1 MKTPSRPH
9 GQRPASACV
18 SRAGSQRQRGVVL
31 IVALILLVV
40 LSLVSAAAIRS
51 SSSSELSTNN
61 TRTQALGMQAAEAA
75 LRVCETRALNYMST
89 SWPTSTVVA
98 LNAVYR
104 APIAVGGF
112 AVNDL
117 ILSNAART
125 TGATFDAVEAG
136 FWTNANSL
144 PQITPEAAPGGVS
157 YRWQTLTNW
166 DGTGSGTNIT
176 TLVSTDINN
185 RADDAGK
192 LYKRY
197 PECMVQYLQAANI
210 RRVVVTARG
219 FGPDVAAIDA
229 NRSAPTGAEVWLQ
242 SVLATD

>member
-1 MKTPSRPH
+1 MKIAPRQYAVPAVTSGSRRGH
-9 GQRPASACV
+9 QHQG
-18 SRAGSQRQRGVVL
+18 GVVL

-40 LSLVSAAAIRS
+40 LSLVSVAAVRS

-61 TRTQALGMQAAEAA
+61 TRTQALAMQSAEAA
-75 LRVCETRALNYMST
+75 LRACETRALNYIAIE
-89 SWPTSTVVA
+89 WPTGAAVA

-104 APIAVGGF
+104 APVAVGGF

-117 ILSNAART
+117 IQSTLART
-125 TGATFDAVEAG
+125 TGVIFDATEAA

-144 PQITPEAAPGGVS
+144 PQITPEAAPLSGS
-157 YRWQTLTNW
+157 YRWQTLANW
-166 DGTGSGTNIT
+166 DGVGSGTNIT
-176 TLVSTDINN
+176 TLVSSDINN
-185 RADDAGK
+185 RADDSGK

-229 NRSAPTGAEVWLQ
+229 GRSAPTGAEVWLQ
-242 SVLATD
+242 SVLTTD

>member
-1 MKTPSRPH
+1 M
-9 GQRPASACV
+9 
-18 SRAGSQRQRGVVL
+18 L

-61 TRTQALGMQAAEAA
+61 TRTQALGMQSAEAA
-75 LRVCETRALNYMST
+75 LRLCETRALNYMAIAWPAGT
-89 SWPTSTVVA
+89 SVA
-98 LNAVYR
+98 LNSVYR
-104 APIAVGGF
+104 ASAAVGGF

-117 ILSNAART
+117 IMSTEART
-125 TGATFDAVEAG
+125 TGATFDATEAA

-144 PQITPEAAPGGVS
+144 PQITPEAAPVSGS

-166 DGTGSGTNIT
+166 DGAGSGANIT
-176 TLVSTDINN
+176 TLASTDINN

-229 NRSAPTGAEVWLQ
+229 NRSAPTGTEVWLQ
-242 SVLATD
+242 SVLTTD

>member
-1 MKTPSRPH
+1 MKPASRHYGGPAAIKGSRP
-9 GQRPASACV
+9 
-18 SRAGSQRQRGVVL
+18 GSQHQRGVVL

-61 TRTQALGMQAAEAA
+61 SRTQALGMQASEAA
-75 LRVCETRALNYMST
+75 LRLCETRALNYMAIN
-89 SWPTSTVVA
+89 WPPSISVG
-98 LNAVYR
+98 LNVVYR
-104 APIAVGGF
+104 APVAVGGF

-117 ILSNAART
+117 ILSNEART
-125 TGATFDAVEAG
+125 TGATFDATEAA

-144 PQITPEAAPGGVS
+144 PQITPEAAPVSGS

-166 DGTGSGTNIT
+166 DGAGSGANIT
-176 TLVSTDINN
+176 TLASTDINN

-197 PECMVQYLQAANI
+197 PECMVQYLQAANT

-242 SVLATD
+242 SVLTTD

>member
-1 MKTPSRPH
+1 MKIDLKHYGRPTS
-9 GQRPASACV
+9 GSVPRL
-18 SRAGSQRQRGVVL
+18 GSQHQRGVVL

-75 LRVCETRALNYMST
+75 LRLCETRALNYMSIN
-89 SWPTSTVVA
+89 WPASTPVA

-104 APIAVGGF
+104 ATVAVGGF
-112 AVNDL
+112 AINDL
-117 ILSNAART
+117 ILSNVART
-125 TGATFDAVEAG
+125 TGAIFDATEAAS
-136 FWTNANSL
+136 WTNANTL
-144 PQITPEAAPGGVS
+144 PQITPDAAPGGVS

-166 DGTGSGTNIT
+166 DGTGSGTGIT
-176 TLVSTDINN
+176 TLVTADINN

-197 PECMVQYLQAANI
+197 PECMVQYLQAANT

-229 NRSAPTGAEVWLQ
+229 NRSAPIGAEVWLQ
-242 SVLATD
+242 SVLTTD

>member
-1 MKTPSRPH
+1 MKTPSTPQ

-18 SRAGSQRQRGVVL
+18 ARAGSRRQRGVVL

-75 LRVCETRALNYMST
+75 LRVCETRALNYMAIA
-89 SWPTSTVVA
+89 WPTSTVVA

-117 ILSNAART
+117 ILSTAART
-125 TGATFDAVEAG
+125 TGAIFDAAEAA
-136 FWTNANSL
+136 FWTNGNSL
-144 PQITPEAAPGGVS
+144 PQITPEAAPIAAS
-157 YRWQTLTNW
+157 YRWQTLANW
-166 DGTGSGTNIT
+166 DGAGSGTNVT
-176 TLVSTDINN
+176 ALVSTDINN

-197 PECMVQYLQAANI
+197 PECMVQYQQAANT

-219 FGPDVAAIDA
+219 FGPDVAAIDGT
-229 NRSAPTGAEVWLQ
+229 RSAPTGGEVWLQ
-242 SVLATD
+242 SVLTTD

>member
-1 MKTPSRPH
+1 MKIASRHYGGPAAIKGSRPVTQH
-9 GQRPASACV
+9 
-18 SRAGSQRQRGVVL
+18 QRGVVL

-51 SSSSELSTNN
+51 SSTSELSTNN
-61 TRTQALGMQAAEAA
+61 TRTQALGMQGAEAA
-75 LRVCETRALNYMST
+75 LRLCETRALNYMAIN
-89 SWPTSTVVA
+89 WPTSIAVA
-98 LNAVYR
+98 LNTVYR
-104 APIAVGGF
+104 ATVAVGGF

-117 ILSNAART
+117 IMSTEART
-125 TGATFDAVEAG
+125 TGATFDATEAA
-136 FWTNANSL
+136 FWSNANSL
-144 PQITPEAAPGGVS
+144 PQITPEAAPISGS
-157 YRWQTLTNW
+157 YRWQTLANW
-166 DGTGSGTNIT
+166 DGSGSGANIT
-176 TLVSTDINN
+176 TLASTDINN

-197 PECMVQYLQAANI
+197 PECMVQYLQAANT

-242 SVLATD
+242 SVLTTD

>member
-1 MKTPSRPH
+1 MKTAARH
-9 GQRPASACV
+9 FDRPAPYNDS
-18 SRAGSQRQRGVVL
+18 GLKGLHQRGVVL

-40 LSLVSAAAIRS
+40 LSLVSAASIRS

-61 TRTQALGMQAAEAA
+61 TRTQALGMQSAEAA
-75 LRVCETRALNYMST
+75 LRVCETRALNYMAIA
-89 SWPTSTVVA
+89 WPTSTAVA

-125 TGATFDAVEAG
+125 TGATFDATEAG

-144 PQITPEAAPGGVS
+144 PQITPEAAPTGVS
-157 YRWQTLTNW
+157 YRWQALTNW
-166 DGTGSGTNIT
+166 DGSGSGANIT
-176 TLVSTDINN
+176 TLVSADINN

-197 PECMVQYLQAANI
+197 PECMVQYMQAGNT

-219 FGPDVAAIDA
+219 FGPDSAAIDA

-242 SVLATD
+242 SVLTTD